1 MAKVKRKISKKVRL
15 SLILA
20 ACLLVVVGIVL
31 WIVLAPPQ
39 TTMTPLE
46 DDKPSTEDKV
56 ESSAPKTVPL
66 PESKFV
72 SSGKHGGFSYDL
84 YEDYAAIT
92 SADSTLTDAEVP
104 DKIEDKPVMEIGD
117 NAFSSCTLLESAK
130 LPDTLRRIGEACFY
144 GCGQLEEISL
154 PDSLHEIDSYAF
166 ANCKSLQ
173 KVDLSDGVEIIGA
186 YAFDETKFLL
196 DAKDEFVIVGNGILI
211 AYKGEG
217 GSLTLPSDVKKIASL
232 SLCETITSLY
242 VPNGVTEI
250 GDWALAGCSNIAS
263 ISIPAS
269 VTRIGEAAFSGCS
282 MLTGVRLGDGV
293 TEVGA
298 RAFSFCDNLSEVNY
312 PQSVKSIGDEQFA
325 NTTTIQKIHVAPGS
339 AAEKYFLESEY
350 KPFIVAETE

>member
-1 MAKVKRKISKKVRL
+1 MAKVNRKISKKTRL
-15 SLILA
+15 ALILA

-92 SADSTLTDAEVP
+92 RADSTLTDAEIP
-104 DKIEDKPVMEIGD
+104 EMIEETPVMEIAD

-130 LPDTLRRIGEACFY
+130 LPATLRRIGEAAFY
-144 GCGQLEEISL
+144 GCGQLTEIAL

-166 ANCKSLQ
+166 ANCQSLATL
-173 KVDLSDGVEIIGA
+173 DLSDGVEIIGA

-196 DAKDEFVIVGNGILI
+196 DATDEFVIVGNGILI

-217 GSLTLPSDVKKIASL
+217 GSLTLPSEVKKIASL
-232 SLCETITSLY
+232 SLCETITSLFI
-242 VPNGVTEI
+242 PGGVTEI
-250 GDWALAGCSNIAS
+250 GDWALAGCSNLSS
-263 ISIPAS
+263 ISIPAT
-269 VTRIGEAAFSGCS
+269 VTRVGEAAFSGCS

-298 RAFSFCDNLSEVNY
+298 RAFSFCDNLTDVNY
-312 PQSVKSIGDEQFA
+312 PKSVKVIGDEQFA
-325 NTTTIQKIHVAPGS
+325 NTTTIQKIHVTPGS

-350 KPFIVAETE
+350 KSFIVAETE